1 MRKLCQVFIII
12 HYHIKQAAQLLLS
25 ERKLEG
31 SPNSFLVE
39 VEDND
44 RNL

>member
-1 MRKLCQVFIII
+1 VFIIV
-12 HYHIKQAAQLLLS
+12 HYHIKQVAQVLLS
-25 ERKLEG
+25 EHKLEG

-39 VEDND
+39 VEDNN